1 MKHNIDLNIEISP
14 SEKGILEIIGKEK
27 WKDLLNLNKN
37 SDNYCLGCGFETKNN
52 QKLNIHI
59 LPFDNNLILDSD
71 ENSYKNL
78 RFIKLCDACH
88 LIKHFDYAAQNDLV
102 KLVNSNFNQADLIK
116 LCRYKNE
123 AVNAYIL
130 GGHGI
135 DKNIFLLKKTPSEY
149 LKEILESNLNI
160 NPKIKLIFTKNFNWA
175 NCR

>member
-1 MKHNIDLNIEISP
+1 MKQIMELNIEISP
-14 SEKGILEIIGKEK
+14 SEKAILEIIGKDK
-27 WKDLLNLNKN
+27 WKNLIN
-37 SDNYCLGCGFETKNN
+37 SNQKTNNICLGCGFETKNN

-59 LPFDNNLILDSD
+59 LPFDNSLILDSD
-71 ENSYKNL
+71 ENSYKKL

-123 AVNAYIL
+123 AINAYIL

-135 DKNIFLLKKTPSEY
+135 DKNIFLLKKTPLEY
-149 LKEILESNLNI
+149 LSEISESNLNF
-160 NPKIKLIFTKNFNWA
+160 NPKIKLIFTKKFNWS